1 MDYEVFLVTR
11 IFEEWHRR
19 RDNRAAV
26 THGLAA
32 TGRTITA
39 AAAIMVLVFGAFVL
53 GGERVIELFGVGLAS
68 GVLLDA
74 VIVRSVLVPAV
85 MLIVGDANWTLP
97 AFLDRRLPHL
107 RVEGAAARSAAG
119 HDVAGG
125 IEARPPPPPPP
136 PEPAPAPV
144 AG

>member
-68 GVLLDA
+68 AVLLDA

-85 MLIVGDANWTLP
+85 MLILGDANWKLP

-119 HDVAGG
+119 HDGAEGDWNLP
-125 IEARPPPPPPP
+125 ARQEPG
-136 PEPAPAPV
+136 EPAPEPV